1 MVQPKVIF
9 LDAVGTLFGVKG
21 SVGEVYRE
29 IAADFG
35 VDVAASVLDQAFYKS
50 FQQSSP
56 MAFPGVELEQIVA
69 REFEWWSAIARSTFQ
84 AAGVIDQFKDFETFF
99 IQLYTHFATALPW
112 TVYPDVRPALEHWYN
127 AGIKLGVLSNFD
139 SRLYL
144 VLKALDLAEFFTSI
158 TISTEVGA
166 AKPEAKI
173 FIEGLEKHECA
184 AQEAWHIGDSFD
196 ADYQGANAVGIRGIW
211 LKRS

>member
-21 SVGEVYRE
+21 SVGEVYGE
-29 IAADFG
+29 IARDFG
-35 VDVAASVLDQAFYKS
+35 VEVAASVLDDAFYKS
-50 FQQSSP
+50 FKQSSP

-69 REFEWWSAIARSTFQ
+69 REFDWWSAIALQTFQ
-84 AAGVIDQFKDFETFF
+84 LAGVIDQFKDFETFF
-99 IQLYTHFATALPW
+99 IQLYTHFATADPW
-112 TVYPDVRPALEHWYN
+112 TVYPDVLPALEHWHN

-144 VLKALDLAEFFTSI
+144 VLKSLDLADFFTSI

-173 FIEGLEKHECA
+173 FIEGLAKHECA
-184 AQEAWHIGDSFD
+184 PEEAWHVGDSFH
-196 ADYQGANAVGIRGIW
+196 ADYQGANSVGIRGIW
-211 LKRS
+211 LKRT